1 MKYISLL
8 LDFLSTALFS
18 ATDRGTIVVDGETV
32 EVLVERV
39 YSPQATYPR
48 SALRR
53 GVEGFVVVEFAV
65 SPEGEVIDP
74 YVVETDSPG
83 SFERTAM
90 RTIRRWAYKPPVYN
104 GVAITVDD
112 VKARFTFRLSTD

>member
-1 MKYISLL
+1 LWN
-8 LDFLSTALFS
+8 
-18 ATDRGTIVVDGETV
+18 
-32 EVLVERV
+32 
-39 YSPQATYPR
+39 
-48 SALRR
+48 
-53 GVEGFVVVEFAV
+53 FAV

-90 RTIRRWAYKPPVYN
+90 RTIRRWAYEPPVYN
-104 GVAITVDD
+104 GVAVTVDD